1 MTGAKVELAVEVVK
15 RLWKEAA
22 EADWNKDH
30 ERADR
35 LRREAD
41 RIEARGET
49 WEPTF

>member
-1 MTGAKVELAVEVVK
+1 MTGPRVELAAEVVK
-15 RLWKEAA
+15 QLRKEAA
-22 EADWNKDH
+22 EAEWNEDH

-49 WEPTF
+49 WEPNF